1 MIRFPPS
8 PKGAVDGARHETGP
22 STTFDP
28 IPLTIAAFHEKTAG
42 NLPAVLFFAL
52 FAMVEGSSLNVVD
65 GPISWQ
71 TGHVAASQ
79 GQNDPFSSVPGRSRA
94 VTDMVPFQNYAG
106 LRG

>member
-28 IPLTIAAFHEKTAG
+28 IPLTIAAFHEKPQAFY
-42 NLPAVLFFAL
+42 LRFCFCV
-52 FAMVEGSSLNVVD
+52 FAMVEGSGLNVVD

-71 TGHVAASQ
+71 TGHVAALAR
-79 GQNDPFSSVPGRSRA
+79 PK
-94 VTDMVPFQNYAG
+94 
-106 LRG
+106 